1 MAQVRNKREGLF
13 WFLAIACFAIG
24 LIGIYDRLVNGH
36 VNANYGSYIPW
47 GLWVAAYIYMI
58 GLSAGAFVMSSLVY
72 VFKVEKFKK
81 IGKLSLLVALATLV
95 GALVTIWMD
104 LGHMGRA
111 WRLMLKTNFMSVM
124 GWMVWLYSAYFILL
138 IVELW
143 LAMRSDLVKC
153 SRESGLRGK
162 ICNFLLFGNKDDSPE
177 RQAKSARL
185 LTILGTIGIPLAI
198 AFHGSVGAIFGVVG
212 ARPYWHSGLTPIIF
226 LVGAFLSGGALLAFI
241 AANWAP
247 NKGTEEHRSMIALL
261 GKIILAM
268 LALDVL
274 LEYAEITVGLWQSVP
289 EEAES
294 LKLILFGDYWWV
306 FWFVHV
312 GLGVVVPA
320 LLLIFNGKSVRAVAI
335 AGALIAVTF
344 LAVRLNIVLP
354 GLSVPEMEGLLHAYS
369 SRGLTFDYFP
379 SVSEWLVFIWS
390 VSLAGLIF
398 LLGKTYLPIL
408 DDKEAKGLN

>member
-1 MAQVRNKREGLF
+1 MAPVRNKREGLF
-13 WFLAIACFAIG
+13 WLLAIAFFAIG
-24 LIGIYDRLVNGH
+24 LVGIYDRLVNGH
-36 VNANYGSYIPW
+36 IHANYGSYIPW

-95 GALVTIWMD
+95 GALVTIWLD

-111 WRLMLKTNFMSVM
+111 WRLMLRTNFMSVM
-124 GWMVWLYSAYFILL
+124 GWMVWLYSAYFLLL

-143 LAMRSDLVKC
+143 LAMRSDMVKC
-153 SRESGLRGK
+153 SVERGFRGRL
-162 ICNFLLFGNKDDSPE
+162 CNFLLFGNKDDSPE
-177 RQAKSARL
+177 YQAKSAKW
-185 LTILGTIGIPLAI
+185 LTRLGTIGIPLAI

-247 NKGTEEHRSMIALL
+247 NKGTEEHRSMMFLL
-261 GKIILAM
+261 GRIILAI

-289 EEAES
+289 EEANS
-294 LKLILFGDYWWV
+294 IKMMLFGDYWWV
-306 FWFVHV
+306 FWFVHL
-312 GLGVVVPA
+312 GLGVIVPA
-320 LLLIFNGKSVRAVAI
+320 LLLIFKGKSVRAIAI

-354 GLSVPEMEGLLHAYS
+354 GLSVPEMEGLKHAYS
-369 SRGLTFDYFP
+369 SRGLSFEYFP
-379 SVSEWLVFIWS
+379 SISEWLVFIWS
-390 VSLAGLIF
+390 VSLAGLLF
-398 LLGKTYLPIL
+398 LLGKTYLPII
-408 DDKEAKGLN
+408 DDK

>member
-24 LIGIYDRLVNGH
+24 LIGIYDRLVHGH

-72 VFKVEKFKK
+72 VFKVKAFKK

-111 WRLMLKTNFMSVM
+111 WRLMFKTNFMSVM

-138 IVELW
+138 IIELW
-143 LAMRSDLVKC
+143 LAMRSDLVRC
-153 SRESGLRGK
+153 SQESGLRGK

-226 LVGAFLSGGALLAFI
+226 LIGAFLSGGALLTFI

-247 NKGTEEHRSMIALL
+247 NKGTEEHRSMIVLL
-261 GKIILAM
+261 GKILLAM
-268 LALDVL
+268 LAFDVL

-289 EEAES
+289 EEAAS
-294 LKLILFGDYWWV
+294 LKLILFGEYWWV

-320 LLLIFNGKSVRAVAI
+320 LLLIFKGRSVRAVAI

-354 GLSVPEMEGLLHAYS
+354 GLSVPEIEGLLHAYS

-390 VSLAGLIF
+390 ISLAGLIF

-408 DDKEAKGLN
+408 DDKGNESLS